1 MSTSTP
7 TGILQPDIEL
17 KGHITGAKHL
27 VVNGR
32 VEGTVE
38 GSKVIVG
45 PTGNIT
51 GTLRAD
57 TAEISGTVEG
67 EARIKHLIQIRSTG
81 TVAGD
86 VEYGQL
92 AMEPGGSLEATVRN
106 VPPTLSGDHD
116 LTVARSGTVAI
127 TTADLAAIDPD
138 DAAKDLVFTV
148 SRAHGGRVAFKG
160 APDRAA
166 PMFTLADLTGGKVV
180 FAHDGSPGT
189 SAGFHVVV
197 ADAKGAKSG
206 DPQPVRITVTG

>member
-7 TGILQPDIEL
+7 TGILQPDAEL
-17 KGHITGAKHL
+17 KGQITGAKHL
-27 VVNGR
+27 VINGR

-38 GSKVIVG
+38 GNQVVVG
-45 PTGNIT
+45 PTGRIT
-51 GTLRAD
+51 GMLRAD
-57 TAEISGTVEG
+57 TAEVSGTVEG

-81 TVAGD
+81 TVSGD

-92 AMEPGGSLEATVRN
+92 AMEPGGSLEASVRN
-106 VPPTLSGDHD
+106 VPPTLAGDHE
-116 LTVARSGTVAI
+116 LSVGRGGTVAI
-127 TTADLAAIDPD
+127 TTADLAAVDPD
-138 DAAKDLVFTV
+138 DAAGDLVFTV
-148 SRAHGGRVAFKG
+148 SRVHGGRVAFKG

-166 PMFTLADLTGGKVV
+166 PMFTLADLTGGTVV
-180 FAHDGSPGT
+180 FVHDGSPGS

>member
-1 MSTSTP
+1 MSTSP

-38 GSKVIVG
+38 GGKVVVG
-45 PTGNIT
+45 PTGQVT

-57 TAEISGTVEG
+57 NAEISGTVEG
-67 EARIKHLIQIRSTG
+67 ETRIKHLIQIRSTG
-81 TVAGD
+81 TVSGD

-92 AMEPGGSLEATVRN
+92 AMEPGGSLEASVRN
-106 VPPTLSGDHD
+106 VPPTLTGDHE
-116 LTVARSGTVAI
+116 LSVSRGGTVAI
-127 TTADLAAIDPD
+127 TTADLAAVDPD

-148 SRAHGGRVAFKG
+148 SRVHGGRVAFKG

-166 PMFTLADLTGGKVV
+166 PMFTLADLTGGTVV
-180 FAHDGSPGT
+180 FAHDGSPGAA
-189 SAGFHVVV
+189 AGFHVVV

-206 DPQPVRITVTG
+206 EPQPVRITVRG